1 MEFAVAAFL
10 VAHGAI
16 HASFL
21 TPRPPAK
28 PGAPTWPFD
37 LDHSWL
43 LSRAGV
49 QSRSLRRAGTAL
61 VAVTVVAF
69 ALAGLAVV
77 GFLPSALLVPASV
90 AAAIASLAVLITFYR
105 AWLSLGVLIDAAILW
120 LAWSSAPLSVP

>member
-37 LDHSWL
+37 LDRSWL
-43 LSRAGV
+43 LSRAGLEPPT
-49 QSRSLRRAGTAL
+49 LRRAGSAL

-69 ALAGLAVV
+69 ALAGLVV
-77 GFLPSALLVPASV
+77 INLLPSALFGPALVV
-90 AAAIASLAVLITFYR
+90 AATASLAVLITFFR
-105 AWLSLGVLIDAAILW
+105 AWLSLGVLIDAVILW